1 MRVRIVRVGFVG
13 MNVCVV
19 AVCVPVASGVG
30 FVLVIVLFTGMCS
43 MRVRA
48 VFLVNV
54 FMRFVRSFFVV
65 AVRTIFAVQMRVF
78 FFMRVRAIF
87 AVLIVMMFFGDCG
100 NAPSD
105 GGEEKCGNFEK
116 IFLFHGNNIF

>member
-30 FVLVIVLFTGMCS
+30 CVHVIVLFTGMCS

-48 VFLVNV
+48 VFPVNV

-65 AVRTIFAVQMRVF
+65 AVRT
-78 FFMRVRAIF
+78 IF

-116 IFLFHGNNIF
+116 IFLFHEKIFLSE